1 MTLSIFESVIFYC
14 IEKGRQLPYEVS
26 PFGELFRLG
35 KRLEGI
41 VKKFRRGDSRIA
53 RFAL

>member
-26 PFGELFRLG
+26 PLGELFHLG

-41 VKKFRRGDSRIA
+41 VKKCGGTHTRAIICG
-53 RFAL
+53 